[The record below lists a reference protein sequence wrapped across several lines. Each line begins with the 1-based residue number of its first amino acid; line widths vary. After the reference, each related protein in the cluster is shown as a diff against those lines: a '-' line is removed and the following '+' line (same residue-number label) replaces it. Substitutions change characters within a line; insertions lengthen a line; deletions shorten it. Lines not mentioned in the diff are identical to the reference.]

1 MATIEYKGIKIF
13 AFSDTHHLHDKL
25 EIPKDIDISICVGDV
40 ESEIGTSSLDE
51 FAYWYSKFPA
61 QAKLFI
67 PGNHDLSFEFEPHV
81 ASHILRQHGIQ
92 WLQKHVIDIYNLSF
106 YALPATPWL
115 HSPEELPANLDILAT
130 RGPANGILDMG
141 LGCKYL
147 RDAIDKT
154 KPQIHIFGHIH
165 QCGEQHVHISG
176 IDYYNVSKYNS
187 LNRLQAVK
195 H

>member
-92 WLQKHVIDIYNLSF
+92 WLQSML
-106 YALPATPWL
+106 
-115 HSPEELPANLDILAT
+115 
-130 RGPANGILDMG
+130 
-141 LGCKYL
+141 
-147 RDAIDKT
+147 
-154 KPQIHIFGHIH
+154 
-165 QCGEQHVHISG
+165 
-176 IDYYNVSKYNS
+176 
-187 LNRLQAVK
+187 
-195 H
+195 

>member
-106 YALPATPWL
+106 YALPATP
-115 HSPEELPANLDILAT
+115 
-130 RGPANGILDMG
+130 
-141 LGCKYL
+141 
-147 RDAIDKT
+147 
-154 KPQIHIFGHIH
+154 
-165 QCGEQHVHISG
+165 
-176 IDYYNVSKYNS
+176 
-187 LNRLQAVK
+187 
-195 H
+195 